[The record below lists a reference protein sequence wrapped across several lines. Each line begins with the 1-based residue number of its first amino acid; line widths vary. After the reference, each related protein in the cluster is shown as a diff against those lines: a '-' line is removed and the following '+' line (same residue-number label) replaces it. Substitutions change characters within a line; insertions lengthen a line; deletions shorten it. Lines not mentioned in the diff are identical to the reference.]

1 MTRTRFTTF
10 AAVGILIA
18 VPSLAWA
25 DGGPSRAEPT
35 ITQVQ
40 GPAVTLQARQV
51 QDLPRLFC
59 PQGSTSTGGG
69 VRLDP
74 DNGAFLQ
81 SSNPAGPGWDLTV
94 DNLSD
99 GPRTVTP
106 VVVCTTDP
114 TITHQ
119 VGNRVSGS
127 TLDSQA
133 NCPAGQTIA
142 GGGAMAGRRNYLS
155 LSSGTQ
161 SEYWLARAKNVNTT
175 FAGVVA
181 FARCSGLTHTYRTS
195 LPVAPLQAGEVGS
208 AHAECPAGQVPSAGG
223 GLGDP
228 NLLHNAS
235 FPTATGWTLRATNTD
250 NVPRSLIAVAVCAA
264 P

>member
-1 MTRTRFTTF
+1 MARTRFTAF

-18 VPSLAWA
+18 VPSFAWA
-25 DGGPSRAEPT
+25 DGSAPRAERT
-35 ITQVQ
+35 ISQVQ
-40 GPAVTLQARQV
+40 GPAVTLQAHQV

-69 VRLDP
+69 IRLDP
-74 DNGAFLQ
+74 DNGVFLQ
-81 SSNPAGPGWDLTV
+81 SSNPGGTGWDLTV

-119 VGNRVSGS
+119 VGNRVSGA

-133 NCPAGQTIA
+133 NCPAGQTVA
-142 GGGAMAGRRNYLS
+142 GGGATAARRNYLS
-155 LSSGTQ
+155 MSSGTQ

-181 FARCSGLTHTYRTS
+181 FARCSGLPHTHQTS
-195 LPVAPLQAGEVGS
+195 LPVPLQAGEVGS

-228 NLLHNAS
+228 SLLHNAS
-235 FPTATGWTLRATNTD
+235 FPTATGWTLRATNVD
-250 NVPRSLIAVAVCAA
+250 NVPHSLVAAVVCAS

>member
-1 MTRTRFTTF
+1 MAHTRFAAF

-25 DGGPSRAEPT
+25 EGSPSRAEPT

-51 QDLPRLFC
+51 QDLPRLLC
-59 PQGSTSTGGG
+59 PQGWTSTGGG
-69 VRLDP
+69 IRLDP

-81 SSNPAGPGWDLTV
+81 DSSPGGPGWDLTV

-106 VVVCTTDP
+106 VVVCTTDS

-119 VGNRVSGS
+119 IGNRVSGP

-133 NCPAGQTIA
+133 NCPAGQTVA
-142 GGGAMAGRRNYLS
+142 GGGASAGRRNYLS
-155 LSSGTQ
+155 MSSGTQ
-161 SEYWLARAKNVNTT
+161 NEYWLARAKNVNTT
-175 FAGVVA
+175 FPGVVA
-181 FARCSGLTHTYRTS
+181 FARCSGLPHS
-195 LPVAPLQAGEVGS
+195 HQPGPSVLLQAGQVGS
-208 AHAECPAGQVPSAGG
+208 AHAECPAGQVPSGGG

-235 FPTATGWTLRATNTD
+235 FPTATGWTLRATNVD
-250 NVPRSLIAVAVCAA
+250 NVPHSLVAAVVCAA